1 MTSGRNSYE
10 TITLPTFHTLP
21 SDRNS
26 GREAIVILARLV
38 RTQPLSFGAVRKPGL
53 GLFLGIVTGLL
64 ATVGIA
70 YGQSVEENAAA
81 LADIILAVD
90 TLWFVVAGI
99 LVFFMQAGFGLL
111 EAGFVRVKN
120 TSNILMKNVLD
131 ASAGAVVW
139 WAVGFGFAFG
149 GSQGGLVGGDSFFPA
164 LGGLTDTSGGVS
176 EAAVFFFQW
185 AFAATAATIVSGALA
200 ERTKFSAYLF
210 YTVFVTGIIYPIV
223 IHWGW
228 GGGWLGERGFM
239 DYAGSTLV
247 HSVGAWAGL
256 MGAIMVG
263 PRIGK
268 YVGSEIRAIPGHNMT
283 LATLG
288 MFILWFGWY
297 GFNAGSTLGL
307 SGGLATE
314 AAWIAINT
322 TLAAGTGA
330 IVAMSVAKFRY
341 GKADLG
347 LTVNGALAGLVSIT
361 AGCGFVEPWA
371 AILIGGIGG
380 GLVVF
385 AVETFDRIKID
396 DPVGAISVHGV
407 CGVWGT
413 LAVGLFATAGAAE
426 AWGAPG
432 HGLFMGGGF
441 RALLEQLIGVLSIF
455 AWVTVTSAILF
466 LVIKKTIGLRVSEN
480 EELAGLDV
488 QEHGIG
494 AYPEFPTVAPGVAV
508 EISAGEESPAPAG
521 SPAGGGGGGDK
532 QNR

>member
-1 MTSGRNSYE
+1 MQ
-10 TITLPTFHTLP
+10 
-21 SDRNS
+21 
-26 GREAIVILARLV
+26 LARMV
-38 RTQPLSFGAVRKPGL
+38 RLRGGVRKPGL
-53 GLFLGIVTGLL
+53 GIVLGLSTGLL
-64 ATVGIA
+64 ATLGIA
-70 YGQSVEENAAA
+70 GAQEVEELGEQ
-81 LADIILAVD
+81 LADIVLAVD
-90 TLWFVVAGI
+90 TIWFVLAGI

-120 TSNILMKNVLD
+120 TTNILMKNVLD
-131 ASAGAVVW
+131 ASLGAVVW

-149 GSQGGLVGGDSFFPA
+149 ASQGGFIGGHSFFPG
-164 LGGLTDTSGGVS
+164 LGGLTETDGVS

-210 YTVFVTGIIYPIV
+210 YTVFITGVIYPVV
-223 IHWGW
+223 INWGW
-228 GGGWLGERGFM
+228 GGGWLGEMGFM

-256 MGAIMVG
+256 MGAILVG

-268 YVGSEIRAIPGHNMT
+268 YASGGRVNAIPGHNMT
-283 LATLG
+283 LAALG

-297 GFNAGSTLGL
+297 GFNPGSTLGL

-322 TLAAGTGA
+322 TLSAGAGA
-330 IVAMSVAKFRY
+330 IAAVTVAKLRY

-347 LTVNGALAGLVSIT
+347 LTLNGALAGLVSIT

-371 AILIGGIGG
+371 ALLIGAIGG
-380 GLVVF
+380 TVVVF
-385 AVETFDRIKID
+385 AVAFFDRIRVD

-413 LAVGLFATAGAAE
+413 LATGLFATAAAAD
-426 AWGAPG
+426 AWGAPS

-441 RALLEQLIGVLSIF
+441 EAFGVQIVGILAVF
-455 AWVTVTSAILF
+455 GWVTVTAGILF
-466 LVIKKTIGLRVSEN
+466 FVIKNTIGLRVPEN

-494 AYPEFPTVAPGVAV
+494 AYPEFPTVAPGTAV
-508 EISAGEESPAPAG
+508 EVSAGEESPAA
-521 SPAGGGGGGDK
+521 SSSGGGD
-532 QNR
+532 

>member
-1 MTSGRNSYE
+1 MTIAR
-10 TITLPTFHTLP
+10 TLAG
-21 SDRNS
+21 N
-26 GREAIVILARLV
+26 V
-38 RTQPLSFGAVRKPGL
+38 RTSPAWTFVSVGAVRKPGL
-53 GLFLGIVTGLL
+53 GLFLGILTGLL
-64 ATVGIA
+64 ATFGIA

-90 TLWFVVAGI
+90 TIWFVIAGV

-120 TSNILMKNVLD
+120 TANILMKNVLD
-131 ASAGAVVW
+131 ASLGAVVW

-149 GSQGGLVGGDSFFPA
+149 GSQGGFIGGDSFFPA
-164 LGGLTDTSGGVS
+164 LGGLTDPEVIEANGVS

-228 GGGWLGERGFM
+228 GGGWLGDRGFM

-256 MGAIMVG
+256 MGAILVG

-297 GFNAGSTLGL
+297 GFNPGSTLGL

-322 TLAAGTGA
+322 TLSAGAGA
-330 IVAMSVAKFRY
+330 IVAVGVAKFRY

-347 LTVNGALAGLVSIT
+347 LTLNGALAGLVSIT

-371 AILIGGIGG
+371 ALIIGAIGG

-385 AVETFDRIKID
+385 SVEFFDKIRVD
-396 DPVGAISVHGV
+396 DPVGAISVHGT

-426 AWGAPG
+426 AWDAPG

-441 RALLEQLIGVLSIF
+441 RALLEQLIGVLAILG
-455 AWVTVTSAILF
+455 WVTVTAGILF
-466 LVIKKTIGLRVSEN
+466 FIIKNTIGLRVPEN

-508 EISAGEESPAPAG
+508 EVSAMEELPAAG
-521 SPAGGGGGGDK
+521 SPGGGGGGGGGGAAGGGD
-532 QNR
+532 

>member
-1 MTSGRNSYE
+1 MT
-10 TITLPTFHTLP
+10 
-21 SDRNS
+21 
-26 GREAIVILARLV
+26 LARLV
-38 RTQPLSFGAVRKPGL
+38 RTTPTSLGVVRKPGL
-53 GLFLGIVTGLL
+53 GLFLGLFTGLL
-64 ATVGIA
+64 ATLGFVGA
-70 YGQSVEENAAA
+70 QEAEE
-81 LADIILAVD
+81 LASQLQDIVLAVD
-90 TLWFVVAGI
+90 TIWFVIAGI

-120 TSNILMKNVLD
+120 TANILMKNVLD
-131 ASAGAVVW
+131 ASLGAVVW

-149 GSQGGLVGGDSFFPA
+149 GSQGGLIGGDSFFPGI
-164 LGGLTDTSGGVS
+164 GGLTETDGVS

-185 AFAATAATIVSGALA
+185 AFAATAATIISGALA

-228 GGGWLGERGFM
+228 GGGWLGDRGFM

-256 MGAIMVG
+256 MGAILVG

-268 YVGSEIRAIPGHNMT
+268 YVGAEVRAIPGHNMT

-297 GFNAGSTLGL
+297 GFNPGSTLGL
-307 SGGLATE
+307 SNGLATE
-314 AAWIAINT
+314 AAWVAINT
-322 TLAAGTGA
+322 TLSAGAGA
-330 IVAMSVAKFRY
+330 IVAVAVAKLRY

-347 LTVNGALAGLVSIT
+347 LTLNGALAGLVSIT

-371 AILIGGIGG
+371 ALLIGAIGG
-380 GLVVF
+380 GLVVL
-385 AVETFDRIKID
+385 AVEMFDKVRID
-396 DPVGAISVHGV
+396 DPVGAISVHGI

-413 LAVGLFATAGAAE
+413 MAVGLFATAGAAD

-432 HGLFMGGGF
+432 YGLFMGGGF
-441 RALLEQLIGVLSIF
+441 RALFEQLIGVLAIF
-455 AWVTVTSAILF
+455 AWVTVASGILF
-466 LVIKKTIGLRVSEN
+466 FAIKHTIGLRVPEN

-494 AYPEFPTVAPGVAV
+494 AYPEFPTVSPGVAV
-508 EISAGEESPAPAG
+508 EVSAGEELPAAG
-521 SPAGGGGGGDK
+521 SASGGGD
-532 QNR
+532 

>member
-1 MTSGRNSYE
+1 MIHPGIR
-10 TITLPTFHTLP
+10 TLPLRSRLP
-21 SDRNS
+21 R
-26 GREAIVILARLV
+26 GAKRAGIGLAAGLV
-38 RTQPLSFGAVRKPGL
+38 TA
-53 GLFLGIVTGLL
+53 LL
-64 ATVGIA
+64 ATLGIA
-70 YGQSVEENAAA
+70 AAQDA
-81 LADIILAVD
+81 EAVADLILAVD
-90 TLWFVVAGI
+90 TIWYVIAGV

-131 ASAGAVVW
+131 ASLGGVVW

-149 GSQGGLVGGDSFFPA
+149 TSQGGFIGGHSFFPA
-164 LGGLTDTSGGVS
+164 LGGLTETDGVS

-210 YTVFVTGIIYPIV
+210 YTVFITGLIYPVV
-223 IHWGW
+223 INWGW
-228 GGGWLGERGFM
+228 GGGWLGEMGFM

-256 MGAIMVG
+256 AGAFLLG

-268 YVGSEIRAIPGHNMT
+268 YASDGTPTAIPGHNMSM
-283 LATLG
+283 AALG

-297 GFNAGSTLGL
+297 GFNPGSTLGL
-307 SGGLATE
+307 TGGLATE

-322 TLAAGTGA
+322 TLSAGAGA
-330 IVAMSVAKFRY
+330 VVAMGVAKLRY

-347 LTVNGALAGLVSIT
+347 LTLNGALAGLVSIT

-371 AILIGGIGG
+371 AIIIGSIGGV
-380 GLVVF
+380 LVVF
-385 AVETFDRIKID
+385 SVAFFDRIRID
-396 DPVGAISVHGV
+396 DPVGAISVHGT

-413 LAVGLFATAGAAE
+413 LAVGLFATAGAAD
-426 AWGAPG
+426 AWGAPS
-432 HGLFMGGGF
+432 HGLFMGGNIE
-441 RALLEQLIGVLSIF
+441 ALGVQIVGVL
-455 AWVTVTSAILF
+455 AVLGWTLATAGILF
-466 LVIKKTIGLRVSEN
+466 FVIKNTIGLRVSEA

-494 AYPEFPTVAPGVAV
+494 AYPEFPTVAPGTATEV
-508 EISAGEESPAPAG
+508 SALEESPAPA
-521 SPAGGGGGGDK
+521 PAAGGD
-532 QNR
+532 

>member
-1 MTSGRNSYE
+1 MIHPGIRSRPLRSR
-10 TITLPTFHTLP
+10 LP
-21 SDRNS
+21 R
-26 GREAIVILARLV
+26 GAKRAGIGLAAGLV
-38 RTQPLSFGAVRKPGL
+38 TA
-53 GLFLGIVTGLL
+53 LL
-64 ATVGIA
+64 ATLGIA
-70 YGQSVEENAAA
+70 AAQDA
-81 LADIILAVD
+81 EAVADLILAVD
-90 TLWFVVAGI
+90 TIWYVIAGI

-131 ASAGAVVW
+131 ASLGGVVW

-149 GSQGGLVGGDSFFPA
+149 TSQGGFIGGHSFFPA
-164 LGGLTDTSGGVS
+164 LGGLTETDGVS

-210 YTVFVTGIIYPIV
+210 YTVFITGLIYPVV
-223 IHWGW
+223 INWGW
-228 GGGWLGERGFM
+228 GGGWLGEMGFM

-256 MGAIMVG
+256 AGAFLLG

-268 YVGSEIRAIPGHNMT
+268 YASDGTPTAIPGHNMSM
-283 LATLG
+283 AALG

-297 GFNAGSTLGL
+297 GFNPGSTLGL
-307 SGGLATE
+307 TGGLATE

-322 TLAAGTGA
+322 TLSAGAGA
-330 IVAMSVAKFRY
+330 VVAMGVAKLRY

-347 LTVNGALAGLVSIT
+347 LTLNGALAGLVSIT

-371 AILIGGIGG
+371 AIIIGSIGGV
-380 GLVVF
+380 LVVF
-385 AVETFDRIKID
+385 SVAFFDRIRID
-396 DPVGAISVHGV
+396 DPVGAISVHGA

-413 LAVGLFATAGAAE
+413 LAVGLFATAGAAD
-426 AWGAPG
+426 AWGAPS
-432 HGLFMGGGF
+432 HGLFMGGNIE
-441 RALLEQLIGVLSIF
+441 ALGVQIVGIL
-455 AWVTVTSAILF
+455 AVLGWTLATAGILF
-466 LVIKKTIGLRVSEN
+466 FVIKNTIGLRVSEA

-494 AYPEFPTVAPGVAV
+494 AYPEFPTVAPGTATEV
-508 EISAGEESPAPAG
+508 SALEESPAPA
-521 SPAGGGGGGDK
+521 PAGGGD
-532 QNR
+532 

>member
-1 MTSGRNSYE
+1 MIHPGIR
-10 TITLPTFHTLP
+10 TLPLRSRIP
-21 SDRNS
+21 R
-26 GREAIVILARLV
+26 GAKRAGIGLAAGLV
-38 RTQPLSFGAVRKPGL
+38 TA
-53 GLFLGIVTGLL
+53 LL
-64 ATVGIA
+64 ATLGIA
-70 YGQSVEENAAA
+70 AAQDAAA
-81 LADIILAVD
+81 VADLILAVD
-90 TLWFVVAGI
+90 TIWYVIAGI

-131 ASAGAVVW
+131 ASLGGVVW

-149 GSQGGLVGGDSFFPA
+149 ASQGGFIGGHSFFPA
-164 LGGLTDTSGGVS
+164 LGGLTETDGVS

-210 YTVFVTGIIYPIV
+210 YTVFITGLIYPVV
-223 IHWGW
+223 INWGW
-228 GGGWLGERGFM
+228 GGGWLGAMGFM

-256 MGAIMVG
+256 AGAFLLG

-268 YVGSEIRAIPGHNMT
+268 YASDGTPTAIPGHNMSM
-283 LATLG
+283 AALG

-297 GFNAGSTLGL
+297 GFNPGSTLGL
-307 SGGLATE
+307 TGGLATE

-322 TLAAGTGA
+322 TLSAGAGA
-330 IVAMSVAKFRY
+330 VVAMSVAKLRY

-347 LTVNGALAGLVSIT
+347 LTLNGALAGLVSIT

-371 AILIGGIGG
+371 AIIIGSIGGV
-380 GLVVF
+380 LVVF
-385 AVETFDRIKID
+385 SVAFFDRIRID
-396 DPVGAISVHGV
+396 DPVGAISVHGA

-413 LAVGLFATAGAAE
+413 LAVGLFATAGAAD
-426 AWGAPG
+426 AWGAPS
-432 HGLFMGGGF
+432 HGLFMGGNIE
-441 RALLEQLIGVLSIF
+441 ALGVQIVGIL
-455 AWVTVTSAILF
+455 AVLGWTLATAGILF
-466 LVIKKTIGLRVSEN
+466 FVIKNTIGLRVSEA

-494 AYPEFPTVAPGVAV
+494 AYPEFPTVAPGTATEV
-508 EISAGEESPAPAG
+508 SALEESPAPA
-521 SPAGGGGGGDK
+521 PAGGGD
-532 QNR
+532 

>member
-1 MTSGRNSYE
+1 MIHPG
-10 TITLPTFHTLP
+10 ITRLPL
-21 SDRNS
+21 
-26 GREAIVILARLV
+26 GARLP
-38 RTQPLSFGAVRKPGL
+38 RGAKRAAIGL
-53 GLFLGIVTGLL
+53 TAGLLTALLATLGIV
-64 ATVGIA
+64 AAQEADDIA
-70 YGQSVEENAAA
+70 D
-81 LADIILAVD
+81 LILAVD
-90 TLWFVVAGI
+90 TIWFVIAGI

-131 ASAGAVVW
+131 ASLGGVVW

-149 GSQGGLVGGDSFFPA
+149 TSQGGFIGGHSFFPA
-164 LGGLTDTSGGVS
+164 LGGLTETDGVS

-210 YTVFVTGIIYPIV
+210 YTVFITGLIYPVV
-223 IHWGW
+223 INWGW
-228 GGGWLGERGFM
+228 GGGWLGDLGFM

-256 MGAIMVG
+256 AGAFLLG

-268 YVGSEIRAIPGHNMT
+268 YASDGTVTAIPGHNMSM
-283 LATLG
+283 AALG

-297 GFNAGSTLGL
+297 GFNPGSTLGL
-307 SGGLATE
+307 TGGLATE

-322 TLAAGTGA
+322 TLAAGAGA
-330 IVAMSVAKFRY
+330 VVAMGVAKFRY

-347 LTVNGALAGLVSIT
+347 LTINGALAGLVSIT

-371 AILIGGIGG
+371 AVLIGGIGG
-380 GLVVF
+380 ILVVF
-385 AVETFDRIKID
+385 SVAFFDKIRID
-396 DPVGAISVHGV
+396 DPVGAISVHGT

-426 AWGAPG
+426 AWGAKS
-432 HGLFMGGGF
+432 HGLFMGGNIE
-441 RALLEQLIGVLSIF
+441 ALGVQLAGVLAVL
-455 AWVTVTSAILF
+455 AWTLLTAGILF
-466 LVIKKTIGLRVSEN
+466 FVIKKTIGLRVSEA

-494 AYPEFPTVAPGVAV
+494 AYPEFPTVAPGTAV
-508 EISAGEESPAPAG
+508 EVSAIEEAPAP
-521 SPAGGGGGGDK
+521 SPAGGGD
-532 QNR
+532 

>member
-1 MTSGRNSYE
+1 MIHPGIRTFPLRSK
-10 TITLPTFHTLP
+10 LP
-21 SDRNS
+21 R
-26 GREAIVILARLV
+26 GAKRAGIGLAAGLV
-38 RTQPLSFGAVRKPGL
+38 TA
-53 GLFLGIVTGLL
+53 LL
-64 ATVGIA
+64 ATLGIA
-70 YGQSVEENAAA
+70 AAQDAAA
-81 LADIILAVD
+81 VADLILAVD
-90 TLWFVVAGI
+90 TIWYVIAGI

-131 ASAGAVVW
+131 ASLGGVVW

-149 GSQGGLVGGDSFFPA
+149 TSQGGFIGGHSFFPA
-164 LGGLTDTSGGVS
+164 LGGLTETDGVS

-210 YTVFVTGIIYPIV
+210 YTVFITGLIYPVV
-223 IHWGW
+223 INWGW
-228 GGGWLGERGFM
+228 GGGWLGEMGFM

-256 MGAIMVG
+256 AGAFLLG

-268 YVGSEIRAIPGHNMT
+268 YASDGTPTAIPGHNMSM
-283 LATLG
+283 AALG

-297 GFNAGSTLGL
+297 GFNPGSTLGL
-307 SGGLATE
+307 TGGLATE

-322 TLAAGTGA
+322 TLSAGAGA
-330 IVAMSVAKFRY
+330 VVAMGVAKLRY

-347 LTVNGALAGLVSIT
+347 LTLNGALAGLVSIT

-371 AILIGGIGG
+371 AIIIGAIGGV
-380 GLVVF
+380 LVVF
-385 AVETFDRIKID
+385 SVAFFDRIRID
-396 DPVGAISVHGV
+396 DPVGAISVHGA

-413 LAVGLFATAGAAE
+413 LAVGLFATAGAAD
-426 AWGAPG
+426 AWGAPS
-432 HGLFMGGGF
+432 HGLFMGGNIE
-441 RALLEQLIGVLSIF
+441 ALGVQIVGIL
-455 AWVTVTSAILF
+455 AVLGWTLATAGILF
-466 LVIKKTIGLRVSEN
+466 FVIKNTIGLRVSEA

-494 AYPEFPTVAPGVAV
+494 AYPEFPTVAPGTATEV
-508 EISAGEESPAPAG
+508 SALEESPAPA
-521 SPAGGGGGGDK
+521 PAGGGD
-532 QNR
+532 

>member
-1 MTSGRNSYE
+1 MIHPGIR
-10 TITLPTFHTLP
+10 TLPLRSRLP
-21 SDRNS
+21 R
-26 GREAIVILARLV
+26 GAKRAGIGLAAGLV
-38 RTQPLSFGAVRKPGL
+38 TA
-53 GLFLGIVTGLL
+53 LL
-64 ATVGIA
+64 ATLGIA
-70 YGQSVEENAAA
+70 AAQDA
-81 LADIILAVD
+81 EAVADLILAVD
-90 TLWFVVAGI
+90 TIWYVIAGI

-131 ASAGAVVW
+131 ASLGGVVW

-149 GSQGGLVGGDSFFPA
+149 TSQGGFIGGHSFFPA
-164 LGGLTDTSGGVS
+164 LGGLTETDGVS

-210 YTVFVTGIIYPIV
+210 YTVFITGLIYPVV
-223 IHWGW
+223 INWGW
-228 GGGWLGERGFM
+228 GGGWLGEMGFM

-256 MGAIMVG
+256 AGAFLLG

-268 YVGSEIRAIPGHNMT
+268 YASDGTPTAIPGHNMSM
-283 LATLG
+283 AALG

-297 GFNAGSTLGL
+297 GFNPGSTLGL
-307 SGGLATE
+307 TGGLATE

-322 TLAAGTGA
+322 TLSAGAGA
-330 IVAMSVAKFRY
+330 VVAMGVAKLRY

-347 LTVNGALAGLVSIT
+347 LTLNGALAGLVSIT

-371 AILIGGIGG
+371 AIIIGSIGGV
-380 GLVVF
+380 LVVF
-385 AVETFDRIKID
+385 SVAFFDRIRID
-396 DPVGAISVHGV
+396 DPVGAISVHGT

-413 LAVGLFATAGAAE
+413 LAVGLFATAGAAD
-426 AWGAPG
+426 AWGAPS
-432 HGLFMGGGF
+432 HGLFMGGNIE
-441 RALLEQLIGVLSIF
+441 ALGVQIVGIL
-455 AWVTVTSAILF
+455 AVLGWTLATAGILF
-466 LVIKKTIGLRVSEN
+466 FVIKNTIGLRVSEA

-494 AYPEFPTVAPGVAV
+494 AYPEFPTVAPGTATEV
-508 EISAGEESPAPAG
+508 SALEESPAPA
-521 SPAGGGGGGDK
+521 PAAGGD
-532 QNR
+532 

>member
-1 MTSGRNSYE
+1 MIHPGT
-10 TITLPTFHTLP
+10 
-21 SDRNS
+21 
-26 GREAIVILARLV
+26 ARL
-38 RTQPLSFGAVRKPGL
+38 PLGARLPHGAKRAAIGL
-53 GLFLGIVTGLL
+53 TAGLLTALLATLGIVAAQEGDELAGELIGL
-64 ATVGIA
+64 ATAI
-70 YGQSVEENAAA
+70 
-81 LADIILAVD
+81 D
-90 TLWFVVAGI
+90 TIWFVIAGI

-120 TSNILMKNVLD
+120 TTNILMKNVLD
-131 ASAGAVVW
+131 ASIGSVAW

-149 GSQGGLVGGDSFFPA
+149 GSQGGFIGGDSFFPA
-164 LGGLTDTSGGVS
+164 IGGLTEGDEGVR

-210 YTVFVTGIIYPIV
+210 YTVFITGVIYPIV

-228 GGGWLGERGFM
+228 GGGWLGEMGFM

-256 MGAIMVG
+256 AGAFLLG
-263 PRIGK
+263 PRLGK
-268 YVGSEIRAIPGHNMT
+268 YASDGTVTAIPGHNMS
-283 LATLG
+283 LAALG

-297 GFNAGSTLGL
+297 GFNPGSTLGL
-307 SGGLATE
+307 TGGLATE

-322 TLAAGTGA
+322 TLSAGAGA
-330 IVAMSVAKFRY
+330 VVAMTVAKLRY

-347 LTVNGALAGLVSIT
+347 LTLNGALAGLVSIT

-371 AILIGGIGG
+371 ALLIGAIGG
-380 GLVVF
+380 VLVVF
-385 AVETFDRIKID
+385 SVAFFDRIRID
-396 DPVGAISVHGV
+396 DPVGAISVHGT

-426 AWGAPG
+426 AWGAPS
-432 HGLFMGGGF
+432 HGLFMGGNIE
-441 RALLEQLIGVLSIF
+441 ALGVQFVGVL
-455 AWVTVTSAILF
+455 AVLGWTLATAGVLF
-466 LVIKKTIGLRVSEN
+466 FVIKNTIGLRVSEA

-494 AYPEFPTVAPGVAV
+494 AYPEFPTVAPGTAV
-508 EISAGEESPAPAG
+508 EVSALEESTLPAG
-521 SPAGGGGGGDK
+521 AESGD
-532 QNR
+532 

>member
-1 MTSGRNSYE
+1 MIHPG
-10 TITLPTFHTLP
+10 ITRLPL
-21 SDRNS
+21 
-26 GREAIVILARLV
+26 GARLP
-38 RTQPLSFGAVRKPGL
+38 RGAKRAAIGL
-53 GLFLGIVTGLL
+53 TAGLLTALLATLGIV
-64 ATVGIA
+64 AAQEADDIA
-70 YGQSVEENAAA
+70 D
-81 LADIILAVD
+81 LILAVD
-90 TLWFVVAGI
+90 TIWFVIAGI

-131 ASAGAVVW
+131 ASLGGVVW

-149 GSQGGLVGGDSFFPA
+149 TSQGGFIGGHSFFPA
-164 LGGLTDTSGGVS
+164 LGGLTETDGVS

-210 YTVFVTGIIYPIV
+210 YTVFITGLIYPVV
-223 IHWGW
+223 INWGW
-228 GGGWLGERGFM
+228 GGGWLGDLGFM

-256 MGAIMVG
+256 AGAFLLG

-268 YVGSEIRAIPGHNMT
+268 YASDGTVTAIPGHNMSM
-283 LATLG
+283 AALG

-297 GFNAGSTLGL
+297 GFNPGSTLGL
-307 SGGLATE
+307 TGGLATE

-322 TLAAGTGA
+322 TLAAGAGA
-330 IVAMSVAKFRY
+330 VVAMGVAKVRY

-347 LTVNGALAGLVSIT
+347 LTINGALAGLVSIT

-371 AILIGGIGG
+371 AVLIGGIGG
-380 GLVVF
+380 VLVVF
-385 AVETFDRIKID
+385 SVAFFDKIRID
-396 DPVGAISVHGV
+396 DPVGAISVHGT

-413 LAVGLFATAGAAE
+413 LAVGLFATAGAAD
-426 AWGAPG
+426 AWGAKS
-432 HGLFMGGGF
+432 HGLFMGGNIE
-441 RALLEQLIGVLSIF
+441 ALGVQFAGVLAVL
-455 AWVTVTSAILF
+455 AWTLLTAGILF
-466 LVIKKTIGLRVSEN
+466 FVIKKTIGLRVSEA

-494 AYPEFPTVAPGVAV
+494 AYPEFPTVAPGTAV
-508 EISAGEESPAPAG
+508 EVSAIEEAPAP
-521 SPAGGGGGGDK
+521 SPAGGGD
-532 QNR
+532 

>member
-1 MTSGRNSYE
+1 MIHPGIRA
-10 TITLPTFHTLP
+10 LPLRSRLP
-21 SDRNS
+21 R
-26 GREAIVILARLV
+26 
-38 RTQPLSFGAVRKPGL
+38 GAKRAGIGL
-53 GLFLGIVTGLL
+53 TAGLLTALL
-64 ATVGIA
+64 ATLGIA
-70 YGQSVEENAAA
+70 AAQE
-81 LADIILAVD
+81 ADAVADLILAVD
-90 TLWFVVAGI
+90 TIWYVIAGI

-131 ASAGAVVW
+131 ASIGGVAW

-149 GSQGGLVGGDSFFPA
+149 GSQANFIGGDSFFPA
-164 LGGLTDTSGGVS
+164 LGGLTETDGVP

-210 YTVFVTGIIYPIV
+210 YTVFITGVIYPVV

-228 GGGWLGERGFM
+228 QGDGWLSDLGFM

-256 MGAIMVG
+256 AGAFLLG

-268 YVGSEIRAIPGHNMT
+268 YASDGTVTAIPGHNMSM
-283 LATLG
+283 AALG

-297 GFNAGSTLGL
+297 GFNPGSTLGL
-307 SGGLATE
+307 TGGLATE

-322 TLAAGTGA
+322 TLSAGAGA
-330 IVAMSVAKFRY
+330 VVAMGVAKFRY

-347 LTVNGALAGLVSIT
+347 LTLNGALAGLVSIT

-371 AILIGGIGG
+371 AIIIGAIGGV
-380 GLVVF
+380 LVVF
-385 AVETFDRIKID
+385 SVAFFDRIRID
-396 DPVGAISVHGV
+396 DPVGAISIHGT

-413 LAVGLFATAGAAE
+413 LAVGLFATAGAAD
-426 AWGAPG
+426 AWGAPS
-432 HGLFMGGGF
+432 HGLFMGGNIE
-441 RALLEQLIGVLSIF
+441 ALGVQIVGIL
-455 AWVTVTSAILF
+455 AVLGWTLATAGILF
-466 LVIKKTIGLRVSEN
+466 FVIKNTIGLRVSEA

-494 AYPEFPTVAPGVAV
+494 AYPEFPTVAPGTATEV
-508 EISAGEESPAPAG
+508 SALEELPAPTPA
-521 SPAGGGGGGDK
+521 AGGD
-532 QNR
+532 

>member
-1 MTSGRNSYE
+1 MIHPGIR
-10 TITLPTFHTLP
+10 TLPLRSRLP
-21 SDRNS
+21 R
-26 GREAIVILARLV
+26 GAKRAGIGLAAGLV
-38 RTQPLSFGAVRKPGL
+38 TA
-53 GLFLGIVTGLL
+53 LL
-64 ATVGIA
+64 ATLGIA
-70 YGQSVEENAAA
+70 AAQDA
-81 LADIILAVD
+81 EAVADLILAVD
-90 TLWFVVAGI
+90 TIWYVIAGI

-131 ASAGAVVW
+131 ASLGGVVW

-149 GSQGGLVGGDSFFPA
+149 TSQGGFIGGHSFFPA
-164 LGGLTDTSGGVS
+164 LGGLTETDGVS

-210 YTVFVTGIIYPIV
+210 YTVFITGLIYPVV
-223 IHWGW
+223 INWGW
-228 GGGWLGERGFM
+228 GGGWLGEMGFM

-256 MGAIMVG
+256 AGAFLLG

-268 YVGSEIRAIPGHNMT
+268 YASDGTPTAIPGHNMSM
-283 LATLG
+283 AALG

-297 GFNAGSTLGL
+297 GFNPGSTLGL
-307 SGGLATE
+307 TGGLATE

-322 TLAAGTGA
+322 TLSAGAGA
-330 IVAMSVAKFRY
+330 VVAMGVAKLRY

-347 LTVNGALAGLVSIT
+347 LTLNGALAGLVSIT

-371 AILIGGIGG
+371 AIIIGSIGGV
-380 GLVVF
+380 LVVF
-385 AVETFDRIKID
+385 SVAFFDRIRID
-396 DPVGAISVHGV
+396 DPVGAISVHGA

-413 LAVGLFATAGAAE
+413 LAVGLFATAGAAD
-426 AWGAPG
+426 AWGAPS
-432 HGLFMGGGF
+432 HGLFMGGNIE
-441 RALLEQLIGVLSIF
+441 ALGVQIVGIL
-455 AWVTVTSAILF
+455 AVLGWTLATAGILF
-466 LVIKKTIGLRVSEN
+466 FVIKNTIGLRVSEA

-494 AYPEFPTVAPGVAV
+494 AYPEFPTVAPGTATEV
-508 EISAGEESPAPAG
+508 SALEESPAPA
-521 SPAGGGGGGDK
+521 PAGGGD
-532 QNR
+532 

>member
-1 MTSGRNSYE
+1 MKLARMVWSAPPRR
-10 TITLPTFHTLP
+10 LP
-21 SDRNS
+21 S
-26 GREAIVILARLV
+26 L
-38 RTQPLSFGAVRKPGL
+38 PLGPSRSLGAVRKPGL
-53 GLFLGIVTGLL
+53 GLILGLGTGLF
-64 ATVGIA
+64 AAFGIA
-70 YGQSVEENAAA
+70 GAQEAED
-81 LADIILAVD
+81 LAGDVADLILAVD
-90 TLWFVVAGI
+90 TIWFVLAGI

-120 TSNILMKNVLD
+120 TTNILMKNVLD
-131 ASAGAVVW
+131 ASLGAVVW

-149 GSQGGLVGGDSFFPA
+149 GSQGGLIGGDSFFPA
-164 LGGLTDTSGGVS
+164 LGGLTDTERHGVS

-185 AFAATAATIVSGALA
+185 AFAATAATIISGALA

-210 YTVFVTGIIYPIV
+210 YTVFVTGLIYPIV

-256 MGAIMVG
+256 MGAMLVG
-263 PRIGK
+263 PRLGK
-268 YVGSEIRAIPGHNMT
+268 YVGAETRAIPGHNMT

-297 GFNAGSTLGL
+297 GFNPGSTLGL
-307 SGGLATE
+307 ADGLATE

-322 TLAAGTGA
+322 TLAAGAGA
-330 IVAMSVAKFRY
+330 IVAVTVAKLRY

-347 LTVNGALAGLVSIT
+347 LTLNGALAGLVSIT

-371 AILIGGIGG
+371 ALLIGAVGG

-385 AVETFDRIKID
+385 AVEGFDRLRID

-413 LAVGLFATAGAAE
+413 LAVGLFATAGAAD

-432 HGLFMGGGF
+432 YGLLMGGGG
-441 RALLEQLIGVLSIF
+441 RALLEQLIGVLAIF
-455 AWVTVTSAILF
+455 AWTTVTAGVLF
-466 LVIKKTIGLRVSEN
+466 FVIKHTIGLRVSEP

-488 QEHGIG
+488 EEHGIG
-494 AYPEFPTVAPGVAV
+494 AYPEFPTVAPGTAV
-508 EISAGEESPAPAG
+508 EVSAREERPAAAPA
-521 SPAGGGGGGDK
+521 SGD
-532 QNR
+532 

>member
-1 MTSGRNSYE
+1 MT
-10 TITLPTFHTLP
+10 
-21 SDRNS
+21 
-26 GREAIVILARLV
+26 LARTLAGNV
-38 RTQPLSFGAVRKPGL
+38 RTTPMRTHLSFGAVRKPGL
-53 GLFLGIVTGLL
+53 GLFLGIITGLL
-64 ATVGIA
+64 ATFGIA
-70 YGQSVEENAAA
+70 YGQSVEENAAT
-81 LADIILAVD
+81 LADIVLAVD
-90 TLWFVVAGI
+90 TIWFVIAGI

-120 TSNILMKNVLD
+120 TANILMKNVLD
-131 ASAGAVVW
+131 ASLGAVVW

-149 GSQGGLVGGDSFFPA
+149 GSQGGLIGGNSFFPA
-164 LGGLTDTSGGVS
+164 LGGLTETDGVS

-247 HSVGAWAGL
+247 HSVGAWAGM
-256 MGAIMVG
+256 MGAILVG

-297 GFNAGSTLGL
+297 GFNPGSTLGL

-322 TLAAGTGA
+322 TLSAGAGA
-330 IVAMSVAKFRY
+330 IVAVGIAKLRY

-347 LTVNGALAGLVSIT
+347 LTLNGALAGLVSIT

-371 AILIGGIGG
+371 ALIIGAIGG
-380 GLVVF
+380 GIVVF
-385 AVETFDRIKID
+385 SVEFFDKIRID
-396 DPVGAISVHGV
+396 DPVGAISVHGS

-432 HGLFMGGGF
+432 HGLFMGGGV
-441 RALLEQLIGVLSIF
+441 RALGEQAIGVLAIF
-455 AWVTVTSAILF
+455 AWVTVTAGILF
-466 LVIKKTIGLRVSEN
+466 FIIKNTIGLRVSEN

-494 AYPEFPTVAPGVAV
+494 AYPEFPTVSPGVAV
-508 EISAGEESPAPAG
+508 EVSAGEESPAAG
-521 SPAGGGGGGDK
+521 SASRGGD
-532 QNR
+532 

>member
-1 MTSGRNSYE
+1 MIHPG
-10 TITLPTFHTLP
+10 ITRLPI
-21 SDRNS
+21 
-26 GREAIVILARLV
+26 GARLP
-38 RTQPLSFGAVRKPGL
+38 RGAKRAAIGL
-53 GLFLGIVTGLL
+53 TAGLLTALLATLGIV
-64 ATVGIA
+64 AAQEADEIA
-70 YGQSVEENAAA
+70 D
-81 LADIILAVD
+81 LILAVD
-90 TLWFVVAGI
+90 TIWYVVAGI

-131 ASAGAVVW
+131 ASLGGVVW

-149 GSQGGLVGGDSFFPA
+149 GSQGNFIGGDSFFPA
-164 LGGLTDTSGGVS
+164 LGGLTETGDVS

-210 YTVFVTGIIYPIV
+210 YTVFITGLIYPIV
-223 IHWGW
+223 INWGW
-228 GGGWLGERGFM
+228 GGGWLADLGFM

-256 MGAIMVG
+256 AGAFLLG

-268 YVGSEIRAIPGHNMT
+268 YASDGTVTAIPGHNMSM
-283 LATLG
+283 AALG

-297 GFNAGSTLGL
+297 GFNPGSTLGL
-307 SGGLATE
+307 TGGLATE

-322 TLAAGTGA
+322 TLAAGAGA
-330 IVAMSVAKFRY
+330 VVAMGVAKVRY

-347 LTVNGALAGLVSIT
+347 LTINGALAGLVSIT
-361 AGCGFVEPWA
+361 AGCGFVETWA
-371 AILIGGIGG
+371 AVLIGGIGG
-380 GLVVF
+380 ILVVF
-385 AVETFDRIKID
+385 SVAFFDKIRID
-396 DPVGAISVHGV
+396 DPVGAISVHGT

-426 AWGAPG
+426 AWGAKS
-432 HGLFMGGGF
+432 HGLFMGGNIE
-441 RALLEQLIGVLSIF
+441 ALGVQFAGVLAVL
-455 AWVTVTSAILF
+455 AWTLLTAGILF
-466 LVIKKTIGLRVSEN
+466 FVIKKTIGLRVSEA

-494 AYPEFPTVAPGVAV
+494 AYPEFPTVAPGTAV
-508 EISAGEESPAPAG
+508 EVSAIEEAPAP
-521 SPAGGGGGGDK
+521 SPAGGGD
-532 QNR
+532 

>member
-1 MTSGRNSYE
+1 MIHPGIGR
-10 TITLPTFHTLP
+10 LPL
-21 SDRNS
+21 
-26 GREAIVILARLV
+26 GARLP
-38 RTQPLSFGAVRKPGL
+38 QGANWGAKRGAKRAAIGL
-53 GLFLGIVTGLL
+53 TAGLLTALLATLGIVAAQEGDEIASEIIGLV
-64 ATVGIA
+64 TTI
-70 YGQSVEENAAA
+70 
-81 LADIILAVD
+81 D
-90 TLWFVVAGI
+90 TIWFVIAGI

-120 TSNILMKNVLD
+120 TTNILMKNVLD
-131 ASAGAVVW
+131 ASLGGVVW

-149 GSQGGLVGGDSFFPA
+149 GSQGNFIGGDSFFPA
-164 LGGLTDTSGGVS
+164 IGGLTEGEGVR
-176 EAAVFFFQW
+176 EAAGFFFQW

-210 YTVFVTGIIYPIV
+210 YTVFITGLIYPIV
-223 IHWGW
+223 INWGW
-228 GGGWLGERGFM
+228 GGGWLDDLGFM

-256 MGAIMVG
+256 AGAFLLG

-268 YVGSEIRAIPGHNMT
+268 YASDGTVTAIPGHNMSM
-283 LATLG
+283 AALG

-297 GFNAGSTLGL
+297 GFNPGSTLGL
-307 SGGLATE
+307 SGYDAEQGISSISGGLATE

-322 TLAAGTGA
+322 TLAAGAGA
-330 IVAMSVAKFRY
+330 VVAMGVAKFRY

-347 LTVNGALAGLVSIT
+347 LTINGALAGLVSIT

-380 GLVVF
+380 ILVVF
-385 AVETFDRIKID
+385 SVAFFDRIRID
-396 DPVGAISVHGV
+396 DPVGAISVHGT

-426 AWGAPG
+426 VWGAPS
-432 HGLFMGGGF
+432 HGLFMGGNIE
-441 RALLEQLIGVLSIF
+441 ALGVQLAGIGAVF
-455 AWVTVTSAILF
+455 AWTVLTAGILF
-466 LVIKKTIGLRVSEN
+466 FVIKHTIGLRVSEA

-494 AYPEFPTVAPGVAV
+494 AYPEFPTVAPGTATEV
-508 EISAGEESPAPAG
+508 SALEEAPAPAG
-521 SPAGGGGGGDK
+521 SPAGGGD
-532 QNR
+532 